1 MTRKIYYK
9 RPDRVGLDFISS
21 DATTFGE
28 LKKEFSQQLK
38 LNLDDMIVI
47 VREGFIT
54 LSLNEAIL
62 PNTEFTLLLYKSKQ
76 KGGIDYSKL
85 SYKELQ
91 NLAKSYKIPANLS
104 KIDLIFALNK
114 VRRSEEKNKKENLVG
129 VVNLLFIN
137 NRLVDLK
144 NELNIIIKEIE
155 KLTDRINNITLI
167 SDYEYHEKLINKINK
182 DYKDINEELK
192 YRNF

>member
-28 LKKEFSQQLK
+28 LKKEFSQQLE

-192 YRNF
+192 

>member
-62 PNTEFTLLLYKSKQ
+62 PNTEFTLLLYKSK
-76 KGGIDYSKL
+76 
-85 SYKELQ
+85 
-91 NLAKSYKIPANLS
+91 
-104 KIDLIFALNK
+104 
-114 VRRSEEKNKKENLVG
+114 
-129 VVNLLFIN
+129 LL
-137 NRLVDLK
+137 D
-144 NELNIIIKEIE
+144 
-155 KLTDRINNITLI
+155 
-167 SDYEYHEKLINKINK
+167 
-182 DYKDINEELK
+182 
-192 YRNF
+192 

>member
-129 VVNLLFIN
+129 IVNLLFIN
-137 NRLVDLK
+137 NRLMDLK
-144 NELNIIIKEIE
+144 SELNIIIKEIE

-182 DYKDINEELK
+182 DYEDINKELK
-192 YRNF
+192 

>member
-38 LNLDDMIVI
+38 LNLNDMIVI

-182 DYKDINEELK
+182 DYEDINKELK
-192 YRNF
+192 

>member
-167 SDYEYHEKLINKINK
+167 SDYEYHEKLINKIDK
-182 DYKDINEELK
+182 DYKDINKELK
-192 YRNF
+192 

>member
-137 NRLVDLK
+137 NRLMDLK

-192 YRNF
+192 

>member
-91 NLAKSYKIPANLS
+91 DLAKSYKIPANLS

-137 NRLVDLK
+137 NRLMDLK

-182 DYKDINEELK
+182 DYEDINKELK
-192 YRNF
+192 

>member
-38 LNLDDMIVI
+38 LNLNDMIVI

-91 NLAKSYKIPANLS
+91 NLAKSYKIPASLS

-129 VVNLLFIN
+129 VVNLLSIN

-192 YRNF
+192 

>member
-137 NRLVDLK
+137 NRLMDLK

-182 DYKDINEELK
+182 DYEDINKEL
-192 YRNF
+192 N